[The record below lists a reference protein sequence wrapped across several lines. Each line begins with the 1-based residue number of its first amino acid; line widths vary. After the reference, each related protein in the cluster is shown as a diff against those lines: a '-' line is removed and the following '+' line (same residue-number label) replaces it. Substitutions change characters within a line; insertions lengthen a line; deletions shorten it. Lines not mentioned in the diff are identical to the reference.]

1 METEAGMGIAQIITH
16 EGGNGRPAKPVIEIN
31 MPFDGLSFV
40 DFAYGDFRFESKR
53 EVNEGNPDFDY
64 ISGLIA
70 EEAKEGRMVAASADE
85 LGGSWE
91 RGEAAIGFLGGKT
104 VAYARV
110 EKMSHQNSREVE
122 IDVLNSDKKIKTVW
136 EVGSVIVAPDLQ
148 GEGLS
153 TIVVAAAMTLKLDE
167 VKRGEALFTS
177 ITKVSK
183 YPYALNSAARMLGI
197 DFKAVVHTDYPTIA
211 RVSCF
216 CKPPFGEGLQLRPN
230 CPARVSLS
238 ELKQYV
244 ETGKFPTNANR
255 PKCVLFLSRTDIDS
269 PPLKKSLSSSA
280 DVFYPQPHANGN
292 GIKGDDHVNI

>member
-1 METEAGMGIAQIITH
+1 MGIEAEVSAVQRFTY
-16 EGGNGRPAKPVIEIN
+16 EGKNGRPAKPVIELN
-31 MPFDGLSFV
+31 RPFDGLPFV
-40 DFAYGDFRFESKR
+40 DFAYRDFRFASKGA
-53 EVNEGNPDFDY
+53 VNEGNPDFDY

-85 LGGSWE
+85 LRGSWE
-91 RGEAAIGFLGGKT
+91 RGEAAVGFLGGKT
-104 VAYARV
+104 VAYTRV
-110 EKMSHQNSREVE
+110 EKMSHQNGKEVE

-153 TIVVAAAMTLKLDE
+153 SIVVAAAMTLKLDE
-167 VKRGEALFTS
+167 IKRGEAVFTS

-197 DFKAVVHTDYPTIA
+197 DFEAGVHTDYPTIA

-238 ELKQYV
+238 ELRKYV
-244 ETGKFPTNANR
+244 ETGEFPTNANR
-255 PKCVLFLSRTDIDS
+255 PKCVLFLSRTDIDTPPLRES
-269 PPLKKSLSSSA
+269 PPSSA
-280 DVFYPQPHANGN
+280 DLLYPRAHTNGN
-292 GIKGDDHVNI
+292 GTNGPSHANI